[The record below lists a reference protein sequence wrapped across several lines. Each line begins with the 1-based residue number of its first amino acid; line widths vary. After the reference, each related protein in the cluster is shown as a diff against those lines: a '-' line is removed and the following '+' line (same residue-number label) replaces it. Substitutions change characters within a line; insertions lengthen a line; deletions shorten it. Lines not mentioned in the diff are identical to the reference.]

1 MSYTGVWMSSKDAA
15 VKLNVHVRTL
25 RNWIDTFSPYM
36 ELQKNS
42 QGHYLLSD
50 QAYHLLIEIKKVKD
64 SGVQTLKEIE
74 EVLLRKNILPE
85 RKVPVEQEPIK
96 VSSPAAHLPKD
107 FMESINQ
114 RISQAFQEISAAVET
129 HSTAPP
135 RPEDE
140 AMQKEI
146 LQKMDEIGK
155 EQETLKL
162 ELRKINFEMQLMNAM
177 KNESKKNWIIRF
189 FRWLFIRK
197 EKVHLT

>member
-1 MSYTGVWMSSKDAA
+1 MPHTGVWMSSKDAA

-50 QAYHLLIEIKKVKD
+50 QAFQLLIEIKRIKD
-64 SGVQTLKEIE
+64 SGIQTLKEIE
-74 EVLLRKNILPE
+74 DHLLHENILPE
-85 RKVPVEQEPIK
+85 RKVSLEAEASKESAP
-96 VSSPAAHLPKD
+96 SPHLPRD

-114 RISQAFQEISAAVET
+114 RISQAFQEISAAVE
-129 HSTAPP
+129 SQSVPAP

-140 AMQKEI
+140 SMQKEI
-146 LQKMDEIGK
+146 LKKMDEIEK
-155 EQETLKL
+155 RQESLKL

-177 KNESKKNWIIRF
+177 KNEGKKNRIIRF
-189 FRWLFIRK
+189 FRWLFMRK

>member
-1 MSYTGVWMSSKDAA
+1 MSQTGVWMSSKDAA

-25 RNWIDTFSPYM
+25 RNWIDMFSPYM

-50 QAYHLLIEIKKVKD
+50 QAYQLLIEIKRIKD

-74 EVLLRKNILPE
+74 EILLHKNILPE
-85 RKVPVEQEPIK
+85 RKVSIEQESIK
-96 VSSPAAHLPKD
+96 ESAPATPMPGD

-114 RISQAFQEISAAVET
+114 RISQAFQEISAAVES
-129 HSTAPP
+129 HSIAAS
-135 RPEDE
+135 RPEDD

-146 LQKMDEIGK
+146 LKKMDEIEK
-155 EQETLKL
+155 KQESLKL

-177 KNESKKNWIIRF
+177 KNEGRKNRIIRF
-189 FRWLFIRK
+189 FRWIFMRR